1 MKIIYTETKMVKEAL
16 FIYLFCLSLVCSETL
31 GTALLLLQYVAI

>member
-1 MKIIYTETKMVKEAL
+1 MKTIYAETKVVKEAL
-16 FIYLFCLSLVCSETL
+16 FIYLFCLSWDCSETL